1 MALPGILAVGSAF
14 GAYLL
19 AKVRARGGA
28 AKRRGV
34 DPLGAFV
41 DETEVPATP
50 ASSGDGAPRALESL
64 RYAVK
69 DIFQIEGRVTGFGSP
84 AWAETHKPARKTARA
99 VAMLADAG
107 ATCVGVTHMDEFAY
121 SVSGENAH
129 YGTPRNPAAPGRIP
143 GGSSSGSAVAV
154 AASLNDVAF
163 GLGTDSG
170 GSVRVPAA
178 HCGVFGFRPTHGA
191 VSATGVVKFAP
202 SMDTVGWF
210 ARDGET
216 LRKVGDVLLKPRLGK
231 VNVGKVR
238 SSDEN
243 DRDAFSALPTKL
255 LVLED
260 AMALSDPA
268 SQCGVASLCAALEDV
283 FPPGQISRLDL
294 GKHLLVLCPSLR
306 TIQSRLPRGSGTG
319 AGDDVTGLDAL
330 RFAFGKL
337 MGGEVWA
344 SLGDWYT
351 SRPFSER
358 GDTGPG
364 VRQRMDDASK
374 VADDPTS
381 LEICAKAREEARFA
395 LGTLLDGASDAA
407 MALPTTPSAPPIVGA
422 DDASQDAW
430 RKRTL
435 ALTCVCSLV
444 GFPQV
449 TVPLRAE
456 KIDGPRGVSL
466 VMGPGR
472 DFALLRA
479 AEKWGG
485 RVAAAFPEMVDADAR
500 FRSGDAGGQSPPVS
514 HAEPSVSSSA
524 DGASRHLAGDAA
536 GEPFKAEGNERFKA
550 GAFEAAAAS
559 YGEALRAAGTRGSR
573 RWRAIV
579 FSNRAMARL
588 KLGAYA
594 EAEEDCVE
602 AIKLDPKNVKAYL
615 RRGAARAVSGN
626 YLEALEDFESAL
638 RLEPRNRDARAE
650 VSRMKNIL
658 GEADQIPDFDA

>member
-1 MALPGILAVGSAF
+1 MALPGILAVGSAL

-50 ASSGDGAPRALESL
+50 ASSGDGAPRALENL

-99 VAMLADAG
+99 VALLADAG
-107 ATCVGVTHMDEFAY
+107 ATCVAVTHMDEFAY

-129 YGTPRNPAAPGRIP
+129 YGTPRNPAAPGHIP

-163 GLGTDSG
+163 ALGTDSG

-216 LRKVGDVLLKPRLGK
+216 LRKVGDVLLKPRLGE
-231 VNVGKVR
+231 VNV
-238 SSDEN
+238 EN
-243 DRDAFSALPTKL
+243 AKLPTRL

-260 AMALSDPA
+260 ATALSDPA

-306 TIQSRLPRGSGTG
+306 EIASRLPRGSGTG
-319 AGDDVTGLDAL
+319 ADDDKNVTGLDAL

-344 SLGDWYT
+344 SLGDWYA

-374 VADDPTS
+374 TANDPES
-381 LEICAKAREEARFA
+381 LELCAKAREEARFA

-500 FRSGDAGGQSPPVS
+500 FRSGDAGGQSPPIS
-514 HAEPSVSSSA
+514 HAEPSAPSSA
-524 DGASRHLAGDAA
+524 RASRDLAGDAA

-602 AIKLDPKNVKAYL
+602 ALKLDPKNVKAYL

>member
-1 MALPGILAVGSAF
+1 MALPGILAVGSAL

-41 DETEVPATP
+41 DDTEVPATP
-50 ASSGDGAPRALESL
+50 ASSGDGAPRALENL

-163 GLGTDSG
+163 ALGTDSG

-216 LRKVGDVLLKPRLGK
+216 LRQVGDVLLKPRLRLG
-231 VNVGKVR
+231 
-238 SSDEN
+238 DEN
-243 DRDAFSALPTKL
+243 AKLPTRL

-260 AMALSDPA
+260 ATALSDPA

-306 TIQSRLPRGSGTG
+306 EIASRLPRGSGTG
-319 AGDDVTGLDAL
+319 ADDDKNVTGLDAL

-344 SLGDWYT
+344 SLGDWYA

-374 VADDPTS
+374 TANDPES
-381 LEICAKAREEARFA
+381 LELCAKAREEARFA

-485 RVAAAFPEMVDADAR
+485 RVAAAFPEIVDADAR
-500 FRSGDAGGQSPPVS
+500 FRSGDAGGQSPPIS
-514 HAEPSVSSSA
+514 HAEPSAPSSA
-524 DGASRHLAGDAA
+524 RASRDLAGDAA

-602 AIKLDPKNVKAYL
+602 ALKLDPKNVKAYL

>member
-1 MALPGILAVGSAF
+1 MALPGIIAVGSAL

-50 ASSGDGAPRALESL
+50 ASSGDGAPRALENL

-374 VADDPTS
+374 VADDPDVVGNLRES
-381 LEICAKAREEARFA
+381 QGRSPVRARDVAGRRQRR
-395 LGTLLDGASDAA
+395 GDGA
-407 MALPTTPSAPPIVGA
+407 A
-422 DDASQDAW
+422 DDA
-430 RKRTL
+430 
-435 ALTCVCSLV
+435 
-444 GFPQV
+444 
-449 TVPLRAE
+449 E
-456 KIDGPRGVSL
+456 
-466 VMGPGR
+466 
-472 DFALLRA
+472 RA
-479 AEKWGG
+479 ADRRRGRRVSG
-485 RVAAAFPEMVDADAR
+485 RVAETNARVDVRLFSGGVPAGHRASARGENRRAARRVSGDGAGAR
-500 FRSGDAGGQSPPVS
+500 FRVAARGGKVGRTRRRRVSGDGRRRRAVPERRRGRSVTAGQS
-514 HAEPSVSSSA
+514 
-524 DGASRHLAGDAA
+524 R
-536 GEPFKAEGNERFKA
+536 
-550 GAFEAAAAS
+550 
-559 YGEALRAAGTRGSR
+559 RAVCVELGGWRVAPSR
-573 RWRAIV
+573 R
-579 FSNRAMARL
+579 
-588 KLGAYA
+588 
-594 EAEEDCVE
+594 
-602 AIKLDPKNVKAYL
+602 
-615 RRGAARAVSGN
+615 RRGRRAVQG
-626 YLEALEDFESAL
+626 
-638 RLEPRNRDARAE
+638 
-650 VSRMKNIL
+650 
-658 GEADQIPDFDA
+658 

>member
-1 MALPGILAVGSAF
+1 M
-14 GAYLL
+14 
-19 AKVRARGGA
+19 
-28 AKRRGV
+28 
-34 DPLGAFV
+34 
-41 DETEVPATP
+41 
-50 ASSGDGAPRALESL
+50 
-64 RYAVK
+64 
-69 DIFQIEGRVTGFGSP
+69 
-84 AWAETHKPARKTARA
+84 
-99 VAMLADAG
+99 
-107 ATCVGVTHMDEFAY
+107 
-121 SVSGENAH
+121 
-129 YGTPRNPAAPGRIP
+129 
-143 GGSSSGSAVAV
+143 
-154 AASLNDVAF
+154 
-163 GLGTDSG
+163 
-170 GSVRVPAA
+170 
-178 HCGVFGFRPTHGA
+178 
-191 VSATGVVKFAP
+191 
-202 SMDTVGWF
+202 
-210 ARDGET
+210 
-216 LRKVGDVLLKPRLGK
+216 GDVLLKPRLGLGE
-231 VNVGKVR
+231 VNV
-238 SSDEN
+238 EFTN
-243 DRDAFSALPTKL
+243 LPTRL

-260 AMALSDPA
+260 ATALSDPA

-306 TIQSRLPRGSGTG
+306 EIASRLPRGSGTG
-319 AGDDVTGLDAL
+319 ADDDKNVTGLDAL

-344 SLGDWYT
+344 SLGDWYA

-374 VADDPTS
+374 TANDPES
-381 LEICAKAREEARFA
+381 LELCAKAREEARFA

-500 FRSGDAGGQSPPVS
+500 FRSGDAGGQSPPIS
-514 HAEPSVSSSA
+514 HAEPSAPSSA
-524 DGASRHLAGDAA
+524 RASRDLAGDAA

-602 AIKLDPKNVKAYL
+602 ALKLDPKNVKAYL